1 MKLLNGFNDNAR
13 RFPAKNGMPKPG
25 WITSGRGT
33 TPAMGRFTSPDPLMA
48 SANIYNPQ
56 SWNRYS
62 YTLNNPLKFIDPLG
76 LAYAPPAYNCTK
88 GNKACLND
96 EQRRILENASE
107 DLSGEEYWGT
117 LTTEEQISF
126 VNATDG
132 LGSIVFDDGTTAL
145 SHIESVSIVKPDRIY
160 TNVDSSFY
168 DKVKGSDNFKPANG
182 SLHGEYR
189 DSFKSKNGY
198 RGNIQISFAGKNRAE
213 IDHDLFNKPILHF
226 FGEVIPNHAAKAIN
240 KIFGTNIPET
250 TNQDDVR
257 RMLMADPKVGIT
269 PSPDP
274 KFNRRN

>member
-1 MKLLNGFNDNAR
+1 
-13 RFPAKNGMPKPG
+13 
-25 WITSGRGT
+25 
-33 TPAMGRFTSPDPLMA
+33 
-48 SANIYNPQ
+48 
-56 SWNRYS
+56 
-62 YTLNNPLKFIDPLG
+62 
-76 LAYAPPAYNCTK
+76 
-88 GNKACLND
+88 
-96 EQRRILENASE
+96 
-107 DLSGEEYWGT
+107 
-117 LTTEEQISF
+117 
-126 VNATDG
+126 
-132 LGSIVFDDGTTAL
+132 
-145 SHIESVSIVKPDRIY
+145 
-160 TNVDSSFY
+160 
-168 DKVKGSDNFKPANG
+168 
-182 SLHGEYR
+182 LHGEYR